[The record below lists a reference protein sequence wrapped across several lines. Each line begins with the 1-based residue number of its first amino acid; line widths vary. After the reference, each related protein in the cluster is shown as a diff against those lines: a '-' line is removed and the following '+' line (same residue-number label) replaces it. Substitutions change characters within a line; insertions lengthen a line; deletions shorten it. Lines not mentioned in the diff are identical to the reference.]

1 MDDQRMNLHL
11 VDDIAGDDNFSVDYP
26 LFVETPRRGIKPGG
40 ASLHKIHSS
49 PILTHNG
56 GGGRGFPFDF
66 LGNAVYIIQ

>member
-40 ASLHKIHSS
+40 AFRQKIHSS
-49 PILTHNG
+49 PILG
-56 GGGRGFPFDF
+56 Y
-66 LGNAVYIIQ
+66 V